1 MLRPMSDERTIPRVL
16 PKGANTGLRELDAEL
31 GSVTV
36 VLETC
41 TAGGSPVDADV
52 SVLLLGQDG
61 RVRSNDD
68 MIFYNQPVALA
79 GAVHLRDRIRSE
91 PDANDMVVSTDVLTL
106 ELDDV
111 PEDVHRIIVAASLD
125 PSLQVSFGDAEFV
138 QLRLQRTADAQE
150 LLIYRIEDAK
160 SEKALL
166 VGELYR
172 RAGEWRIR
180 AIGQGYSD
188 GLAALATDFGI
199 EIDSAPDDDV
209 DSPPDADSPP
219 DDDVD
224 SVPDSIEPNGA
235 DSPPDGAEI
244 DSPPDS
250 VEPDGAGTLEFAA
263 PATPSET
270 ELGGTAPMPVQVP
283 EAVEPP
289 AQEHAEPAPAAGTPP
304 AARRLSV
311 RRSVR
316 APKMPADWNRT
327 IPDDETDWQRAR
339 LFPVAGIG
347 VGEEQ
352 ERRATSALLA
362 VMSLVRDLGR
372 ALTAPYGAP
381 AGLIETFIEVPF
393 GHDDKAF
400 RPDGVIRITRGQKVW
415 TALVEVKTSTN
426 ELQQQQIDTYVDIAR
441 AKGFDAVLTISNQVT
456 AAVDEHPVPIE
467 RRKLRK
473 LALRHLSWDEIRTQ
487 AIVADRHRGVADPA
501 QRYVLR
507 EFIRYM
513 EHPRSGLQGFANM
526 GPQWVKVREDVKART
541 LRSTDRHAAEV
552 AALFDQLI
560 RYIGLHLTALL
571 GVEVQSVAPRNSGD
585 TASRCQQ
592 LADSGL
598 LFGTLKVPGAA
609 GPIIV
614 TADLRA
620 ERVSCSITVDAPR
633 EGRPTTRANWL
644 LRQLHEARDGVR
656 VEALLAGGAG
666 RSTAQLLGS
675 TSKGPRTLDGLIP
688 KDGREIRAFRVA
700 LDMPMGG
707 KRATGQGSLI
717 GSVLDVVNS
726 FYAEVV
732 QNLTPWTSRPP
743 KMPVDPEP
751 RSG

>member
-1 MLRPMSDERTIPRVL
+1 MSDEPITPRVL
-16 PKGANTGLRELDAEL
+16 PKGANIGLRELDAEL

-41 TAGGSPVDADV
+41 TAGGSTVDADI

-79 GAVHLRDRIRSE
+79 GAVHLRDKIRSE
-91 PDANDMVVSTDVLTL
+91 PDDNDRVVSTDVLTL

-125 PSLQVSFGDAEFV
+125 ASLDVSFGDAEFV
-138 QLRLQRTADAQE
+138 QLCLQRTADAKE
-150 LLIYRIEDAK
+150 LLTYRIEDAK

-188 GLAALATDFGI
+188 GLAPLATDFGI
-199 EIDSAPDDDV
+199 EIDSPADDAVSDPELPHTPAEADPDVTAPLPVQETEAV
-209 DSPPDADSPP
+209 DLPG
-219 DDDVD
+219 
-224 SVPDSIEPNGA
+224 EKR
-235 DSPPDGAEI
+235 
-244 DSPPDS
+244 
-250 VEPDGAGTLEFAA
+250 VEP
-263 PATPSET
+263 TPTVGVSS
-270 ELGGTAPMPVQVP
+270 P
-283 EAVEPP
+283 
-289 AQEHAEPAPAAGTPP
+289 
-304 AARRLSV
+304 ARRLSV

-327 IPDDETDWQRAR
+327 IPDDEIDWQRAR

-362 VMSLVRDLGR
+362 VMSLVRDFGR

-381 AGLIETFIEVPF
+381 AGFMETFIEVPF
-393 GHDDKAF
+393 GHDEKAL
-400 RPDGVIRITRGQKVW
+400 RPDGVIRVTRGQKVW

-441 AKGFDAVLTISNQVT
+441 AKDFDAVLTISNQVT

-513 EHPRSGLQGFANM
+513 EHPRSGMQGFANM
-526 GPQWVKVREDVKART
+526 GPQWVRVREEVRART

-609 GPIIV
+609 GPIVV

-620 ERVSCSITVDAPR
+620 ERVSCSVTVDAPR
-633 EGRPTTRANWL
+633 EGRPTTRVNWL
-644 LRQLHEARDGVR
+644 LRQLNDARDGVR
-656 VEALLAGGAG
+656 VEALLTGGAS
-666 RSTAQLLGS
+666 RSTAQLLGG
-675 TSKGPRTLDGLIP
+675 TSKGPRNLDGLIP

-717 GSVLDVVNS
+717 GSIIDVVDC

-732 QNLTPWTSRPP
+732 QHLTPWTSRPP
-743 KMPVDPEP
+743 RMPVESDP

>member
-1 MLRPMSDERTIPRVL
+1 MSDNLNTPVVL
-16 PKGANTGLRELDAEL
+16 PKGANIGLRELDAEL

-36 VLETC
+36 ILETC
-41 TAGGSPVDADV
+41 TAGESPIDADV

-68 MIFYNQPVALA
+68 LIFYNQPVALA
-79 GAVHLRDRIRSE
+79 GAVHLRDKIRSE
-91 PDANDMVVSTDVLTL
+91 PDGADIVVSTDVLTL

-111 PEDVHRIIVAASLD
+111 PEDVHRIIVAASLEPGQD
-125 PSLQVSFGDAEFV
+125 VSFGDAEFV
-138 QLRLQRTADAQE
+138 QLRLQRTSDAHE
-150 LLIYRIEDAK
+150 LLVYRIEDAK

-166 VGELYR
+166 FGELYR
-172 RAGEWRIR
+172 RGGEWRIR

-188 GLAALATDFGI
+188 GLAALATEFGI
-199 EIDSAPDDDV
+199 EIESASEEAATLEPAALPVVSEAEQAPPDQGAQGADPVVQLDVASGLVADISAP
-209 DSPPDADSPP
+209 
-219 DDDVD
+219 
-224 SVPDSIEPNGA
+224 
-235 DSPPDGAEI
+235 
-244 DSPPDS
+244 
-250 VEPDGAGTLEFAA
+250 
-263 PATPSET
+263 
-270 ELGGTAPMPVQVP
+270 
-283 EAVEPP
+283 
-289 AQEHAEPAPAAGTPP
+289 
-304 AARRLSV
+304 ARRLSV

-316 APKMPADWNRT
+316 APKMPADWDRT
-327 IPDDETDWQRAR
+327 IPAEGEMDGHQAR

-352 ERRATSALLA
+352 ERRATSSLLA
-362 VMSLVRDLGR
+362 VMSLVRDFGR
-372 ALTAPYGAP
+372 ALTMPYGAP
-381 AGLIETFIEVPF
+381 AGLIETFVEVPF

-400 RPDGVIRITRGQKVW
+400 RPDGVIRVTRGHKVW

-426 ELQQQQIDTYVDIAR
+426 ELQLQQIDTYVDIAR

-456 AAVDEHPVPIE
+456 GAVDEHPVSIE

-473 LALRHLSWDEIRTQ
+473 VALRHLSWDEIRTH
-487 AIVADRHRGVADPA
+487 AILAAQHRGVADPS
-501 QRYVLR
+501 QRYVLT

-513 EHPRSGLQGFANM
+513 QHSRSGLQGFANM

-552 AALFDQLI
+552 TALFDQLI
-560 RYIGLHLTALL
+560 RFIGLHLTALL
-571 GVEVQSVAPRNSGD
+571 GVVVQPVTPRNAGD

-609 GPIIV
+609 GPIVI

-633 EGRPTTRANWL
+633 EGRPTTRVNWL
-644 LRQLHEARDGVR
+644 LRQLSEARDAIR
-656 VEALLAGGAG
+656 VEAILAGGAG

-675 TSKGPRTLDGLIP
+675 AKAPRNLDGLIP
-688 KDGREIRAFRVA
+688 KDGRDIRAFRIS
-700 LDMPMGG
+700 LDLPMGG

-717 GSVLDVVNS
+717 GSVLEVVNC

-732 QNLTPWTSRPP
+732 QNLSPWSSRPP
-743 KMPVDPEP
+743 RMPAEADSTLV
-751 RSG
+751 